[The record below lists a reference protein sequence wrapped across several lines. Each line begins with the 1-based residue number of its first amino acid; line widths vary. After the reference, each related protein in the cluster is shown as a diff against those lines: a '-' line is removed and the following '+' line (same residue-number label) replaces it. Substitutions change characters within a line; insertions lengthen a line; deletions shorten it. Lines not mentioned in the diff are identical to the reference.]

1 MLNTKTARR
10 SRPWGTVLVASV
22 IVASAAFF
30 SWEIEKEASQRRH
43 QQERMATSEQLNAI
57 GARIQGTV
65 LHDIALTTGLAVE
78 IAINP
83 DSTSDEFSR
92 YASAL
97 LGNSDTAIVH
107 TAVSQDLRITKV
119 YPLAGNEEILGID
132 YRDYPAQLKIIKAA
146 MKYRAPFVSGPYD
159 LIQGGTAFIIR
170 MPILDEHEGGNSFI
184 SSVMDYQSLLD
195 RTGLSDQNHP
205 LAVTISAINPD
216 EKEGRRFFGD
226 AQIIDQAPVYMTLQ
240 FPIGSWELAALP
252 KNGWTE
258 TSPRFANIL
267 PLPLLTLIA
276 AIAVCYFKIRRD
288 KESAKATRILQQS
301 AKRFRSLF
309 ENASDGIF
317 IIEQDGGHILN
328 ANEKAA
334 QLLGVSPEALKNR
347 LFKSQFATQS
357 GKSIAANK
365 NGTTDLS
372 DDATLPGLF
381 QTRLIR
387 DDGKTI
393 PVEISTAKIEDG
405 DTPFIIAHM
414 RDITIRSRYEAE
426 LDSARLAAERANDLK
441 SRFLAN
447 FSHEIRTPLNAIVGF
462 SEIMRK
468 SMFGEIKPTRYA
480 EYVEDIHHSGKH
492 LLEIINDILDLS
504 RIEAGEMPLAME
516 WIDLSS
522 FLEDCKRI
530 TVQLAKEKTISFTC
544 IPPTAPV
551 MIYADPGRL
560 RQILINLIGNAIKFT
575 LPGGSVEVSGI
586 VMENGGVDLT
596 VRDTGIGMSEKH
608 LKDALRPFGQIASK
622 KSVDQSG
629 TGLGLTLS
637 RALCQLQDIQF
648 SIESE
653 QDEGTIVRLCVMP
666 DQTKLTAMSHAI
678 SNLATI

>member
-226 AQIIDQAPVYMTLQ
+226 AK
-240 FPIGSWELAALP
+240 S
-252 KNGWTE
+252 
-258 TSPRFANIL
+258 
-267 PLPLLTLIA
+267 LT
-276 AIAVCYFKIRRD
+276 RR
-288 KESAKATRILQQS
+288 
-301 AKRFRSLF
+301 
-309 ENASDGIF
+309 
-317 IIEQDGGHILN
+317 
-328 ANEKAA
+328 
-334 QLLGVSPEALKNR
+334 
-347 LFKSQFATQS
+347 
-357 GKSIAANK
+357 
-365 NGTTDLS
+365 
-372 DDATLPGLF
+372 
-381 QTRLIR
+381 
-387 DDGKTI
+387 
-393 PVEISTAKIEDG
+393 
-405 DTPFIIAHM
+405 PFI
-414 RDITIRSRYEAE
+414 
-426 LDSARLAAERANDLK
+426 
-441 SRFLAN
+441 
-447 FSHEIRTPLNAIVGF
+447 
-462 SEIMRK
+462 
-468 SMFGEIKPTRYA
+468 
-480 EYVEDIHHSGKH
+480 
-492 LLEIINDILDLS
+492 
-504 RIEAGEMPLAME
+504 
-516 WIDLSS
+516 
-522 FLEDCKRI
+522 
-530 TVQLAKEKTISFTC
+530 
-544 IPPTAPV
+544 
-551 MIYADPGRL
+551 
-560 RQILINLIGNAIKFT
+560 
-575 LPGGSVEVSGI
+575 
-586 VMENGGVDLT
+586 
-596 VRDTGIGMSEKH
+596 
-608 LKDALRPFGQIASK
+608 
-622 KSVDQSG
+622 
-629 TGLGLTLS
+629 
-637 RALCQLQDIQF
+637 
-648 SIESE
+648 
-653 QDEGTIVRLCVMP
+653 
-666 DQTKLTAMSHAI
+666 
-678 SNLATI
+678 

>member
-1 MLNTKTARR
+1 M
-10 SRPWGTVLVASV
+10 
-22 IVASAAFF
+22 
-30 SWEIEKEASQRRH
+30 
-43 QQERMATSEQLNAI
+43 
-57 GARIQGTV
+57 
-65 LHDIALTTGLAVE
+65 
-78 IAINP
+78 
-83 DSTSDEFSR
+83 
-92 YASAL
+92 
-97 LGNSDTAIVH
+97 
-107 TAVSQDLRITKV
+107 
-119 YPLAGNEEILGID
+119 
-132 YRDYPAQLKIIKAA
+132 
-146 MKYRAPFVSGPYD
+146 
-159 LIQGGTAFIIR
+159 
-170 MPILDEHEGGNSFI
+170 
-184 SSVMDYQSLLD
+184 
-195 RTGLSDQNHP
+195 
-205 LAVTISAINPD
+205 
-216 EKEGRRFFGD
+216 
-226 AQIIDQAPVYMTLQ
+226 
-240 FPIGSWELAALP
+240 
-252 KNGWTE
+252 
-258 TSPRFANIL
+258 
-267 PLPLLTLIA
+267 
-276 AIAVCYFKIRRD
+276 
-288 KESAKATRILQQS
+288 
-301 AKRFRSLF
+301 
-309 ENASDGIF
+309 
-317 IIEQDGGHILN
+317 
-328 ANEKAA
+328 
-334 QLLGVSPEALKNR
+334 KNR